1 MMCNV
6 GYALNPK
13 KLRKSEVANN
23 GVKSEWAGGG
33 LADILQI
40 QHCES
45 GSECQIVFT
54 AWDPLIPPEL
64 QPEFH
69 VIIHKLTED
78 IEREDSK
85 EKLEAL
91 NKYLIHYPNTKIVD
105 PVESVREV
113 TSRIRTIEN
122 LRNAQLIACHKS
134 PFTQPLF
141 HFVTKEMTSMEI
153 KLDLKRKQINYPII
167 CKPIE
172 ACGTPDSHSM
182 VRVIH
187 FDSFTIFYY
196 LSFLGYHR
204 VSK

>member
-1 MMCNV
+1 MICNV

-23 GVKSEWAGGG
+23 GLKSEWAGGG

-40 QHCES
+40 HHCET
-45 GSECQIVFT
+45 GNECVFT
-54 AWDPLIPPEL
+54 AWDPQIPPEF

-91 NKYLIHYPNTKIVD
+91 QKYLIHYPNTKIVD
-105 PVESVREV
+105 PVESVRKV

-122 LRNAQLIACHKS
+122 LQNAQLTASCQS
-134 PFTQPLF
+134 PFSQPLF
-141 HFVTKEMTSMEI
+141 HFVTKDMTTVEI
-153 KLDLKRKQINYPII
+153 KLDLKRKRIDYPVI

-182 VRVIH
+182 VIYISLSV
-187 FDSFTIFYY
+187 FSPVFTFLR
-196 LSFLGYHR
+196 LSSCLR
-204 VSK
+204 RI